1 MIDFTNLFLVFLMI
15 FAVSANRLEIA
26 GAIFILL
33 LVLAKDKALILVA
46 IVGAAIAL
54 SVLLGGEINPLVVGG
69 GLLLVLIILVKDD
82 PASAGPQ
89 GYYPQG

>member
-15 FAVSANRLEIA
+15 FAVSANRIEIA

-46 IVGAAIAL
+46 IVGAMIAL
-54 SVLLGGEINPLVVGG
+54 SVLLGGTNPLVIGG
-69 GLLLVLIILVKDD
+69 GLLLVLILLVKDD
-82 PASAGPQ
+82 GAGAGPQ

>member
-15 FAVSANRLEIA
+15 FAVSANRIEIA

-46 IVGAAIAL
+46 IVGAVIAL
-54 SVLLGGEINPLVVGG
+54 SVLFGGTNPIVIGA
-69 GLLLVLIILVKDD
+69 GLLLVLILLLKDD
-82 PASAGPQ
+82 GASAGPQ